1 MNVRTAV
8 YEISPYAAGIDCVGI
23 LSGILFG
30 TIYRRYF
37 YRRKIT
43 VGRESRVCINLFPS
57 SAYSIHK

>member
-37 YRRKIT
+37 YRR
-43 VGRESRVCINLFPS
+43 
-57 SAYSIHK
+57 